1 MEGRAADVAASW
13 TPPFA
18 SMVQSAA
25 RRSPKPLIPVRVR
38 IGVRTEFDFLSR
50 LKAGDSYPASL
61 MGHRSSAGSRFT
73 GDRVAT
79 GHGQPPSHI
88 ASTGV

>member
-38 IGVRTEFDFLSR
+38 IGVRRRHSPFWLIRASALE
-50 LKAGDSYPASL
+50 GD
-61 MGHRSSAGSRFT
+61 G
-73 GDRVAT
+73 
-79 GHGQPPSHI
+79 
-88 ASTGV
+88 GVFEYGTVG